1 MWQGNAVDLT
11 DTGSL
16 AVLLAAV
23 MIVIGVL
30 GVVIPILPGLLLCW
44 GGVLVWAILG
54 EGGWTKWVVLA
65 FATIIAGSGV
75 ALKYLWPG
83 RNMKRSG
90 VPNRTLIVGGLLAI
104 VGFFVIPLLGLFI
117 GFIGGVY
124 LSERMRLGTSQLA
137 WPSTRSALKAAGL
150 AMLIELATALLVTGT
165 WLIGLV
171 VT

>member
-1 MWQGNAVDLT
+1 MWQGYAVDLT

-16 AVLLAAV
+16 AILLAAI
-23 MIVIGVL
+23 MIVVGVL

-44 GGVLVWAILG
+44 AGVFVWAVLG
-54 EGGWTKWVVLA
+54 EGGWGKWVA
-65 FATIIAGSGV
+65 FGVATVIAGSGV

-90 VPNRTLIVGGLLAI
+90 VPNRTLILGGLLAI
-104 VGFFVIPLLGLFI
+104 VGFFVIPVLGLII

-137 WPSTRSALKAAGL
+137 WPSTKSALKAAGL
-150 AMLIELATALLVTGT
+150 AMLIELATAFLVTGT
-165 WLIGLV
+165 WLIGLAL
-171 VT
+171 T